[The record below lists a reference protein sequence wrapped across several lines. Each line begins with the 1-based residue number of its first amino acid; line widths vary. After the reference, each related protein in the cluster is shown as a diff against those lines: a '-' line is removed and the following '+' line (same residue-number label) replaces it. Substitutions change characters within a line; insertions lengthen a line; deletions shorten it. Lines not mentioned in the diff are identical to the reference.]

1 MLTKIQ
7 KKHDFFG
14 IKSKKNTIFSESN
27 PKKTRFFRNQI
38 QKNRVFSGIMSL
50 RLFVVRI

>member
-27 PKKTRFFRNQI
+27 PKKSCFFGNY
-38 QKNRVFSGIMSL
+38 VSPSL
-50 RLFVVRI
+50 RGENLITI